1 MSLSLRQQLNNQ
13 NTELGTLES
22 DLATLQTQTAEAIA
36 FHHSFVHEDD
46 NITILVDRTTNN
58 ASNITNLQTTTT
70 AQSGEIDQLELNI
83 STNAESIVNLNS
95 GFTAEIAR
103 VDALIVSEESSRT
116 TADATLQSNVDAEA
130 TARTSADATLQSNVD
145 AEATARTS
153 ADATLQANVDAEATS
168 RASEDKKMCFVNVAE
183 AEGLLTVD
191 DYPFAFGFG
200 SPSKSGF
207 GLNVPFST
215 KLVAVG
221 ISADST
227 DGVDASVQF
236 TLEHYD
242 STSTKT
248 SLVLGDPTFTINV
261 NNKNLFDTT
270 LSTSY
275 SAGNFCIKVTSVNN
289 LVDIDSRY
297 RFSLYFQ
304 SQEELV

>member
-58 ASNITNLQTTTT
+58 ASNITNLQATTT
-70 AQSGEIDQLELNI
+70 AQAGEIDQLELNI

-221 ISADST
+221 ISVNST
-227 DGVDASVQF
+227 DDVYASVQF

-248 SLVLGDPTFTINV
+248 NLVFGDPTFSINV

>member
-70 AQSGEIDQLELNI
+70 AQAGEIDQLELNI

-116 TADATLQSNVDAEA
+116 T
-130 TARTSADATLQSNVD
+130 ADATLQSNVD

-242 STSTKT
+242 STGTKSTST
-248 SLVLGDPTFTINV
+248 DPTFTINV